1 MAEQKCLFCQAWSS
15 VNVPPDRSAL
25 MAAAQLL
32 GWLCRGLHGV
42 VSLRGLSCLCV
53 SLPWQERLLKIPL
66 AAVMVKMIMLV

>member
-15 VNVPPDRSAL
+15 VNVPPDRSVL